1 MSTSIRSQ
9 ILAALVTVLNAAGA
23 PCVFERSRMEEYQL
37 NELPAGNIIPE
48 SETNIIDA
56 DECACVF
63 TVNIACVV
71 ATAQDPVD
79 EAAEALLIWAE
90 QQIMADTRLGGLAVW
105 IEKKGTQW
113 FMEQKGAEQC
123 GAIVKFD
130 VNYRTALTDTTANR
144 S

>member
-9 ILAALVTVLNAAGA
+9 ILAAINTVLNSTGT
-23 PCVFERSRMEEYQL
+23 PCTFFRSRQEEFQL
-37 NELPAGNIIPE
+37 GELPAGNMFPDTE
-48 SETNIIDA
+48 SYQIDGK
-56 DECACVF
+56 ERACVL
-63 TVNIACVV
+63 TVAIAGVV

-79 EAAEALLIWAE
+79 DAADVLLIWIE
-90 QQIMADTRLGGLAVW
+90 QKLMADETLGGLAVW
-105 IEKKGTQW
+105 IEKKETQW

-130 VNYRTALTDTTANR
+130 VNYRTALTDSTANQ

>member
-9 ILAALVTVLNAAGA
+9 ILAAINTVLNADGA
-23 PCVFERSRMEEYQL
+23 PCQFFRSRQDEFQL
-37 NELPAGNIIPE
+37 AELPAGNFFPI

-56 DECACVF
+56 KEAACTLSISV
-63 TVNIACVV
+63 AAVV

-79 EAAEALLIWAE
+79 DAADVLLIWAE
-90 QQIMADTRLGGLAVW
+90 KQLMADQTLGGLAVW
-105 IEKKGTQW
+105 IEKKETQW

-130 VNYRTALTDTTANR
+130 INYRTALTDTTADQ